1 MKNIIIITWL
11 NIIFVCSLIGQ
22 EVNPISQARKDN
34 VIKLLNYRFKGG
46 YYTLEKLFNTTVTYP
61 ELAKAHCVVGISI
74 VSITVNC
81 DVVIEDLKIKTAL
94 GYGIDNAISAFFNS
108 TEGKWNTCTDNKY
121 THFEVPIQFILKG
134 TETTT
139 DDALLLIEEDNPGY
153 LCNPD
158 EYYIKRIEKY
168 MDKGKWNKAL
178 PYIDMM
184 IRRDPYNTDY
194 FDYKKKAINGGEL

>member
-1 MKNIIIITWL
+1 MKNIIIIIWL

-81 DVVIEDLKIKTAL
+81 DGVIEDLKIKTAL

-121 THFEVPIQFILKG
+121 THFEVPIQ
-134 TETTT
+134 
-139 DDALLLIEEDNPGY
+139 
-153 LCNPD
+153 
-158 EYYIKRIEKY
+158 KY